1 MLKIT
6 NTIIIDDDEID
17 ESFIRS
23 SGPGGQNVN
32 KVSTAVQL
40 RFDAKS
46 SPAITETVLLRM
58 GQIASHLMTKDGVLI
73 ITAESHRSQDRNRAD
88 ARDRLIEIIQKATIV
103 PKRRKPTKPTYSSK
117 LKRMDKKT
125 QRGTTKKNRGKV
137 SKSDY

>member
-1 MLKIT
+1 MIKVT
-6 NTIIIDDDEID
+6 NTIYIHEDEIV
-17 ESFIRS
+17 ENFIRS

-46 SPAITETVLLRM
+46 SPAITEAMLLRM

>member
-6 NTIIIDDDEID
+6 NTILIEDDELE

-40 RFDAKS
+40 RFNAKS
-46 SPAITETVLLRM
+46 SPAISEDVFLRM
-58 GQIASHLMTKDGVLI
+58 RQIASHLITKEGVLI
-73 ITAESHRSQDRNRAD
+73 ITAESHRSQDRNRMD
-88 ARDRLIEIIQKATIV
+88 ARDRLIEIIRKATIV
-103 PKRRKPTKPTYSSK
+103 PKKRKPTKPTYSSK

-125 QRGTTKKNRGKV
+125 QRGATKKTRGRV

>member
-6 NTIIIDDDEID
+6 NTVSIDEDEIE

-46 SPAITETVLLRM
+46 SPAISETLFLRM
-58 GQIASHLMTKDGVLI
+58 CQLASHLITKDGILI
-73 ITAESHRSQDRNRAD
+73 ITAESHRSQDRNRMD
-88 ARDRLIEIIQKATIV
+88 ARDRLIEIIRKATIV
-103 PKRRKPTKPTYSSK
+103 PKKRKPTKPTYSSK

-125 QRGTTKKNRGKV
+125 QRGQTKKSRGRV